1 MTNDKPDAPQRESDD
16 TSKDNLVHL
25 ETGKA
30 NTRPQDINARIGD
43 LEIALS
49 EVDARL
55 NVVDGGFR
63 ETSAKAAA
71 RDGSINDQLDSVQ
84 DELHTLRETYVTLSG
99 RAEAIAKE
107 AATMGRDLGSNQR
120 ALAERTKNMETRAEK
135 LASELES
142 RNKVLNS
149 TIEAVESRLIE
160 YLQAAVAESEEHYE
174 QLSARS
180 DEIVASAQALDKE
193 MRQLDQN
200 RGAEIHS
207 LDDRFRGAH
216 DALRQALMDAETTL
230 ELHRGRLDGQ
240 DERVAGAEARIESLR
255 ASEARLAQRCSALE
269 TTTDILNTRTNE
281 MQSLIA
287 VMDVRTTTLE
297 ERATLSEERIDDH
310 EDRIVALTGTTGR
323 QTRWGIAALLL
334 IGVALGALLAH
345 QHFNTLAEQD
355 NNALI
360 VQGINEQMG
369 AQQVALNETL
379 TTLQSGNDAAHETL
393 TTETRELR
401 EQNRKLT
408 ETVEQH
414 EARIAALDEKV
425 QTVGDTATSANER
438 LSAAKPLDTFGS
450 DSIVH
455 GPAWLD
461 RQDPNHYVIRLI
473 TTNSKAELYRSA
485 QRFGYRM
492 DETFAYYEQVENGT
506 TRYVL
511 VYGTFGKRSDAESTL
526 YRIPT
531 FDPWSRPEVKEISA
545 IQARVS

>member
-1 MTNDKPDAPQRESDD
+1 MNQDKPDAPKREEDE

-25 ETGKA
+25 ETGKSA
-30 NTRPQDINARIGD
+30 TRPQDINARIGD

-135 LASELES
+135 LANELES

-160 YLQAAVAESEEHYE
+160 YLQAAVAESEDHYA
-174 QLSARS
+174 QLTARS
-180 DEIVASAQALDKE
+180 DQIVASAQALDKE
-193 MRQLDQN
+193 MRALDQS
-200 RGAEIHS
+200 RGDQITD
-207 LDDRFRGAH
+207 LDGRFRGAH
-216 DALRQALMDAETTL
+216 DALRQALLDAETTL
-230 ELHRGRLDGQ
+230 DLHAGRMDGHAERLDA
-240 DERVAGAEARIESLR
+240 DEAQIENLR

-269 TTTDILNTRTNE
+269 TTTDILNARTTE
-281 MQSLIA
+281 MQELIA
-287 VMDVRTTTLE
+287 VMDVRTSTLE
-297 ERATLSEERIDDH
+297 ERSALNEERIDAH
-310 EDRIVALTGTTGR
+310 EGQILALSGTTR
-323 QTRWGIAALLL
+323 RHSRWGIAALLL
-334 IGVALGALLAH
+334 IAVALGALLAH
-345 QHFNTLAEQD
+345 QHFNTLIEHE

-379 TTLQSGNDAAHETL
+379 STIQTQNDAAHDTL

-401 EQNRKLT
+401 EQNRKLS
-408 ETVEQH
+408 ETVEAH
-414 EARIAALDEKV
+414 EARITALDEKV
-425 QTVGDTATSANER
+425 QTVEDTATSANER
-438 LSAAKPLDTFGS
+438 LSAAKPLDTFGA
-450 DSIVH
+450 DSIIH
-455 GPAWLD
+455 GPAWLAQ
-461 RQDPNHYVIRLI
+461 QDPSHYVIRLI

-485 QRFGYRM
+485 QRYGYRM

-511 VYGTFGKRSDAESTL
+511 VYGSFGKRSDAESTL

-531 FDPWSRPEVKEISA
+531 FDPWSRPEVKEISS
-545 IQARVS
+545 IRARVS